1 VQDLSEDLFT
11 LASFCSRSMIE
22 ISGPADIL
30 RADFPVRMSHFM
42 RVIIVLLLTCLAAIC
57 GPRDTFA
64 ATSSKVALVIGNAK
78 YPDNDTVMNE
88 VTNDT
93 QDVADELKRDGFDV
107 ERGLNLSGD
116 TMRQALD
123 RFYARIQQ
131 GGVALIFF
139 GGFGIQSA
147 RQTYLLPVDAQIWA
161 EPDVVH
167 DGFNLETILGEMNTR
182 GASVKIA
189 IIDAARRNPFERR
202 FRRYSAGLAP
212 AVTPNNT
219 LAIYSTALGSVISSA
234 KSDHSVFVTELLRE
248 IRAPGTTAEQ
258 AFRNTQ
264 AGVVAATRGEQVPWL
279 SSSMTTDFSFFG
291 GPGSTPVQTGS
302 GTGTGAGTGGGTKV
316 TAPPPCETPIPP
328 ATPSADE
335 LANEP
340 AISEYSRRIRQDPS
354 DRIAYYKRGQL
365 YAIKGAY
372 ALAVTDFDQSIR
384 LNVRDAE
391 AYNNRC
397 WTRAATGDL
406 TNALIDCNE
415 ALRLK
420 PDLYDALD
428 SRGLV
433 YLKLGHYADAIRDYN
448 DSLARNPRS
457 VSSLF
462 GRGLAEKR
470 SGSDGSADLRQ
481 AKDMDHTVASEFAGY
496 GVNECA
502 P

>member
-1 VQDLSEDLFT
+1 MRT
-11 LASFCSRSMIE
+11 
-22 ISGPADIL
+22 
-30 RADFPVRMSHFM
+30 SHFM
-42 RVIIVLLLTCLAAIC
+42 RVICVLLLTCLAAIC
-57 GPRDTFA
+57 GPRDAFA
-64 ATSSKVALVIGNAK
+64 ASSSKVALVIGNAK

-93 QDVADELKRDGFDV
+93 QDLADELKRDGFDV

-116 TMRQALD
+116 AMRQALD
-123 RFYARIQQ
+123 RFYAKISQ

-139 GGFGIQSA
+139 GGFGVQSA

-161 EPDVVH
+161 ETDVVH

-219 LAIYSTALGSVISSA
+219 LAIYSTALGSVIPDA

-279 SSSMTTDFSFFG
+279 SSSMTSDFSFFG
-291 GPGSTPVQTGS
+291 GPGSQVQSGGLSGTGSPTGGGTGTSSGS
-302 GTGTGAGTGGGTKV
+302 GTGNTTMIPTCEASST
-316 TAPPPCETPIPP
+316 PPV
-328 ATPSADE
+328 PSADE
-335 LANEP
+335 LAGDA
-340 AISEYSRRIRQDPS
+340 AISEYSRRIRQDRS

-372 ALAVTDFDQSIR
+372 ALSVSDFDQAIR

-406 TNALIDCNE
+406 NNALVDCNE

-433 YLKLGHYADAIRDYN
+433 YLKLGRYADAIRDYN

-470 SGSDGSADLRQ
+470 SGDDGSADIKQ
-481 AKDMDHTVASEFAGY
+481 AKDMDHTIASEFAGY